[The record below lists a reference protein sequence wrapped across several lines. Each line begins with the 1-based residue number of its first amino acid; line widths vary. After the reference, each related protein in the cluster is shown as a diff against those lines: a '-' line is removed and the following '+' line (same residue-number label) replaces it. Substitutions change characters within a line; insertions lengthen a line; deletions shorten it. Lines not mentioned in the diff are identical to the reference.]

1 MEGIK
6 RLNKE
11 YSNKPGVQ
19 RESGSVDTMLAD
31 TEKTEKKKQLALIL
45 EKQIQSVCNIS
56 LNEIDV
62 DEVEKTVKELE
73 DYCL

>member
-19 RESGSVDTMLAD
+19 RESGSVDTMVA
-31 TEKTEKKKQLALIL
+31 ACV
-45 EKQIQSVCNIS
+45 S
-56 LNEIDV
+56 
-62 DEVEKTVKELE
+62 ELMNMAPFLLRE
-73 DYCL
+73 RRW